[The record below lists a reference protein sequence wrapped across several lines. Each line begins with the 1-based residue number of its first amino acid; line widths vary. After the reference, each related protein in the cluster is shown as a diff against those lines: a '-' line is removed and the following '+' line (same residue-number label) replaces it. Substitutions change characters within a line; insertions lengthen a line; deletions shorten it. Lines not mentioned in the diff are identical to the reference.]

1 MEHIRRDKIVN
12 IPNCLTIIRIALLP
26 VVVWR
31 FRKGDSLGALMFY
44 LLAMLT
50 DAADGIIARKFN
62 QITALGKL
70 LDPIADKLSLITLI
84 GLFVADGQ
92 IPLWL
97 LGIILLTEITL
108 IAGGAVALQRG
119 IVVYA
124 LPIGKVTTVAFVTSI
139 VVRFLGWRS
148 TADVLLGVS
157 VALSMVALVWY
168 TLDLMKKLGAND
180 AINGDSTK

>member
-12 IPNCLTIIRIALLP
+12 IPNCLTLVRIALLP

-31 FRKGDSLGALMFY
+31 FLAGDTLGALLFY

-70 LDPIADKLSLITLI
+70 LDPIADKLSLVTLL

-97 LGIILLTEITL
+97 LGIILLKEVTL
-108 IAGGAVALQRG
+108 VVGGAVALKRG

-124 LPIGKVTTVAFVTSI
+124 LPIGKVTTVAFVASI

-157 VALSMVALVWY
+157 VVLSMVALVWY
-168 TLDLMKKLGAND
+168 SLDLMKKLNAN
-180 AINGDSTK
+180 NVDSTK